1 MCIAHEIEE
10 IRTLCR
16 CGSKATMNL
25 RRIDGIPVFAGNQV
39 AIDDGTVEYE
49 SVCAKCHARFRDEA
63 GADAAWE

>member
-1 MCIAHEIEE
+1 
-10 IRTLCR
+10 
-16 CGSKATMNL
+16 MNL